1 MTTVEDAAKTT
12 SIRSVRRYRRW
23 AFFSDLAAVSSRA
36 LRATRRD
43 IESLLPALIIPVFFF
58 VINIGALQDV
68 AENIPGLD
76 YKAFQ
81 LPVAIIFAVTGVS
94 RAITLVF
101 DIQSGYFDR
110 LSLTPVN
117 RVSLLLGLMV
127 ADFALCVALSIP
139 VLILGFVVG
148 VRFESGLIGILAFVL
163 IAGDM
168 EPRLRRIPLRHSP
181 QDRQP
186 HRRQHQLAALLPVR
200 LPDHGLPPAG
210 GPHRLDE
217 HNGHLQPR
225 HLPPRRAP
233 LPRHRRLGHRGTR
246 PRLRR
251 HRRSSRH
258 KPNPRLPLPTRPRPP
273 QLINYPSQKKTR
285 SP

>member
-1 MTTVEDAAKTT
+1 MSTVENAARNT
-12 SIRSVRRYRRW
+12 SIRSVRRHRRW

-68 AENIPGLD
+68 AENIPGID

-81 LPVAIIFAVTGVS
+81 LPVAIIFAVTGIS

-139 VLILGFVVG
+139 VLILGLVVG
-148 VRFESGLIGILAFVL
+148 VRFESGLIGMLAFVL
-163 IAGDM
+163 IAGVWSLAFAGFPYAIALKTGNPTAVNTSWLLFFPFVFLTTVFVPKEALTGWMSTLAVYNPVTYLLDA
-168 EPRLRRIPLRHSP
+168 LRSLVTDGWDVEALVKGFAAIGGVAAVSLPLAFLS
-181 QDRQP
+181 
-186 HRRQHQLAALLPVR
+186 L
-200 LPDHGLPPAG
+200 
-210 GPHRLDE
+210 
-217 HNGHLQPR
+217 
-225 HLPPRRAP
+225 
-233 LPRHRRLGHRGTR
+233 RGR
-246 PRLRR
+246 V
-251 HRRSSRH
+251 RRS
-258 KPNPRLPLPTRPRPP
+258 
-273 QLINYPSQKKTR
+273 
-285 SP
+285 